1 MFENTIEQPFAQD
14 AEQVVVASC
23 LLTDGADTFD
33 VVSQIVSATDFYDPV
48 CGILFTC
55 MQELAKDNKPI
66 DEITVFDKVRRKG
79 LEEDIGGITG
89 LYDVQNKVQTSL
101 MSLNASRIVKERSQ
115 ARALLLASRIN

>member
-66 DEITVFDKVRRKG
+66 DEITVFDKVKKG
-79 LEEDIGGITG
+79 LRGRHRWYNRLVRCTEQGSNFP
-89 LYDVQNKVQTSL
+89 YV
-101 MSLNASRIVKERSQ
+101 SQ
-115 ARALLLASRIN
+115 CL